1 MNLPGSKK
9 AVEEGF
15 EILKEI
21 LPHAV
26 AVIKN
31 NQQKVS
37 EVHQDF

>member
-15 EILKEI
+15 EVLKEI
-21 LPHAV
+21 IPHAV

-31 NQQKVS
+31 DKKKIFQAHNI
-37 EVHQDF
+37 